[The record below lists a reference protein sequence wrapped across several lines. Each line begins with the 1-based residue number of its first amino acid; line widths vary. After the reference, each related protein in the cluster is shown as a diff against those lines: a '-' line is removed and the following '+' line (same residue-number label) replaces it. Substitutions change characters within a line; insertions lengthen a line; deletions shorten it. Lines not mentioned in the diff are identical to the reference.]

1 MNHHLSNRLRGEAE
15 VSNAAPYI
23 KELMREAADSL
34 DSLYHVVQA
43 LASTTEAPTI
53 ESHKTN
59 ADRIRAMTD
68 EELAK
73 QLAGE
78 QYVGIKTFI
87 LGLDRELLPAI
98 EEETRKAWPEIVK
111 EKLDW
116 LREEVTNE

>member
-1 MNHHLSNRLRGEAE
+1 MYESMADLRKFAEAI
-15 VSNAAPYI
+15 VKY
-23 KELMREAADSL
+23 R
-34 DSLYHVVQA
+34 
-43 LASTTEAPTI
+43 

-87 LGLDRELLPAI
+87 LGFDRELLPAI

-116 LREEVTNE
+116 LKEEASDVN

>member
-1 MNHHLSNRLRGEAE
+1 MSDCRQCADFDWCAE
-15 VSNAAPYI
+15 HEDCGLFKQKPI
-23 KELMREAADSL
+23 
-34 DSLYHVVQA
+34 
-43 LASTTEAPTI
+43 
-53 ESHKTN
+53 TN
-59 ADRIRAMTD
+59 ADRIRAMSD

>member
-1 MNHHLSNRLRGEAE
+1 MNDTTFQWNGKVAY
-15 VSNAAPYI
+15 VPVVVNA
-23 KELMREAADSL
+23 K
-34 DSLYHVVQA
+34 QA
-43 LASTTEAPTI
+43 KPQ
-53 ESHKTN
+53 TN
-59 ADRIRAMTD
+59 ADRIRAMSD

-78 QYVGIKTFI
+78 QYVGMKTFI

>member
-1 MNHHLSNRLRGEAE
+1 MSVCERCTENGNCAWQNHDET
-15 VSNAAPYI
+15 I
-23 KELMREAADSL
+23 CRENPAF
-34 DSLYHVVQA
+34 
-43 LASTTEAPTI
+43 PI
-53 ESHKTN
+53 TN
-59 ADRIRAMTD
+59 ADRIRAMSD

-78 QYVGIKTFI
+78 QYVGMKTFI